1 MFNVLVKNIDETE
14 KILYDE
20 IGNPTT
26 YRNATMSWFGRQLT
40 NYSNGSTTASFT
52 YDADGLRGTKT
63 VNGTD
68 TIYQYIGDKLYYEK
82 RGKKQEFYY
91 FYDSYGK
98 LSSIYYH
105 YDSDDD
111 EYDSS
116 AVYFVTTNSQGD
128 VIGLY
133 NNKGVKV
140 AAYE

>member
-26 YRNATMSWFGRQLT
+26 YRDATMSWYGRQLT

-68 TIYQYIGDKLYYEK
+68 TIYQYIGDKLY
-82 RGKKQEFYY
+82 
-91 FYDSYGK
+91 
-98 LSSIYYH
+98 
-105 YDSDDD
+105 
-111 EYDSS
+111 
-116 AVYFVTTNSQGD
+116 
-128 VIGLY
+128 
-133 NNKGVKV
+133 
-140 AAYE
+140 